1 MSYLF
6 FIDYDDTLLCS
17 DLLYSEAKNQKIE
30 VLNMVI
36 NPKLNVKLKK
46 LENKIIEFLQYLKLK
61 GDVIILTNATTSWVY
76 NSSLKFMPKVNN
88 FLKEIKVVSA
98 YEKYKEKNPNLIDEN
113 IYHWKLHTFSSI
125 INEMKNK
132 NLNIISIG
140 DSDYERYAVEVLNDE
155 IQLKKNLNI
164 KSIQNI
170 KFIENPN
177 ITKII
182 IQLNMIN
189 LNLNYFLKSD
199 EVFTKFI
206 C

>member
-6 FIDYDDTLLCS
+6 FVDYDDTLLCS

-30 VLNMVI
+30 VLNMII

-98 YEKYKEKNPNLIDEN
+98 YEKYKEKNPNLTDEN

-125 INEMKNK
+125 INKIKNK

-155 IQLKKNLNI
+155 MQLKKNLNI